1 MKTILSLFATLLLI
15 ALPARTDAQSEGAA
29 PAGMGNVVVF
39 RSDDDSGRS
48 YSLTY
53 QTHTVAHLKSGTYV
67 VLQLPEGRQYL
78 LADPTADQ
86 VFAVD
91 VVAGSS
97 RYVQGV
103 STGNLLRR
111 HPTLVPAT
119 AEEFESLRRSLKKI
133 ERIATSP

>member
-1 MKTILSLFATLLLI
+1 MKTILPLFAILLLL
-15 ALPARTDAQSEGAA
+15 ALPARTDAQAEGNA
-29 PAGMGNVVVF
+29 PAGMGNVVIF
-39 RSDDDSGRS
+39 RSGDDSGRS

-53 QTHTVAHLKSGTYV
+53 QTRTVAHLKSGTYV

-86 VFAVD
+86 IFAVD
-91 VVAGSS
+91 VVAGSR

-119 AEEFESLRRSLKKI
+119 AQEFESLQRTLKKI
-133 ERIATSP
+133 EPIATSP